1 MFRNF
6 LRTLICGAMA
16 TAAVLPSMASAHATI
31 EELPSVMSA
40 AHAPVNMDMLSKRP
54 TYLEN
59 YVQEPGS
66 RIPVGRQLGLA
77 RGYEVMPLST
87 FSVSSSEGT
96 WMESTAYSAYETSG
110 ITATGEAVRH
120 GIAAVDP
127 NMIPLGSKLYVEGYG
142 HALAADVGGAIQ
154 GNRIDLGFDSYQEA
168 LDWGRRD
175 VKVHVLA

>member
-1 MFRNF
+1 M
-6 LRTLICGAMA
+6 CSVMVSAP
-16 TAAVLPSMASAHATI
+16 VLPGMASD
-31 EELPSVMSA
+31 LPNVMGA
-40 AHAPVNMDMLSKRP
+40 AHAPVNMDMLNKGP

-59 YVQEPGS
+59 YVVEPG
-66 RIPVGRQLGLA
+66 RENLPPVGKHLGLA
-77 RGYEVMPLST
+77 RGYEIMPLST
-87 FSVSSSEGT
+87 THIVSHEGA

-127 NMIPLGSKLYVEGYG
+127 AIIPLGSKLYVEGYG
-142 HALAADVGGAIQ
+142 HALAADVGGAIK

-175 VKVHVLA
+175 VLVRVVA